1 MKEQLLILFIM
12 HVLISALPVHDSE
25 GVYILYKYTGHM
37 N

>member
-12 HVLISALPVHDSE
+12 HVLISTLPVHDSE
-25 GVYILYKYTGHM
+25 VYNYTGHM

>member
-12 HVLISALPVHDSE
+12 HVLISTLPVHDSE
-25 GVYILYKYTGHM
+25 EVYIYKYTGHM